1 MERGKTGLRMK
12 RNLWLILLF
21 SLFAGN
27 AAGREQDAEPIVK
40 QMALVNEAFMSRWPI
55 AGDSI
60 RIKGKRSSN
69 IWTRSVYMEGL
80 LALNEVYPQ
89 EEYVGYAMDWA
100 VANLW
105 GFNGGPHT
113 RNADNQCC
121 AQVYI
126 DLFRLHGDS
135 LTLGKTER
143 MLNNV
148 VNSTQRNDW
157 WWIDALQMAMPVYA
171 KMGSVKH
178 DLRYFHTMMELYDY
192 TKNEISQVGLF
203 NPVDGLWWRDAD
215 FIPPYKEP
223 NGMNCY
229 WSRGNGW
236 VFVALARTLEEIE
249 RAESSFP
256 SHERAELTHTRD
268 VLAHDFVTMA
278 WALKECQREDGFW
291 NCSLMDE
298 YHYGGPEATGTSL
311 FVCGMAWGIRKGIL
325 SSDVFGPAVQKAW
338 RALSEEAVRP
348 DGTLA
353 YVQGTGKEPKDGQPV
368 SYDSQP
374 DFDDFG
380 VGCFLLAGA
389 EMAKLANQ

>member
-1 MERGKTGLRMK
+1 MGLVNFFNLACGSYLNRLREYSLRRVTGSRGRQLLGLLFTQAGLTVLLAFLVTGCLAELAASHLHIFLGSFSLDIERGV
-12 RNLWLILLF
+12 LL
-21 SLFAGN
+21 G
-27 AAGREQDAEPIVK
+27 Q
-40 QMALVNEAFMSRWPI
+40 
-55 AGDSI
+55 
-60 RIKGKRSSN
+60 
-69 IWTRSVYMEGL
+69 
-80 LALNEVYPQ
+80 
-89 EEYVGYAMDWA
+89 
-100 VANLW
+100 
-105 GFNGGPHT
+105 
-113 RNADNQCC
+113 C
-121 AQVYI
+121 AQYLAAV
-126 DLFRLHGDS
+126 LL
-135 LTLGKTER
+135 LTGMVCAGTVAYACRIPIQTGIRGTER
-143 MLNNV
+143 V
-148 VNSTQRNDW
+148 
-157 WWIDALQMAMPVYA
+157 
-171 KMGSVKH
+171 
-178 DLRYFHTMMELYDY
+178 
-192 TKNEISQVGLF
+192 
-203 NPVDGLWWRDAD
+203 
-215 FIPPYKEP
+215 
-223 NGMNCY
+223 
-229 WSRGNGW
+229 SRGRKHGVRNTLLGVQFLVCW